1 MTTLAFALTRFEQ
14 FKAAAALIGVDV
26 MVLAD
31 CSPGTPYS
39 LIRKKLTAEQIS
51 KVLGGMKHLKALYDQ
66 GNLSQ
71 VQNNLQIALWEIQ
84 GVKWK
89 SVTRKK

>member
-1 MTTLAFALTRFEQ
+1 MTTLQQALARFEQ

-26 MVLAD
+26 GVLST
-31 CSPGTPYS
+31 CSPRTPYS
-39 LIRKKLTAEQIS
+39 LIRKRLTAEQIS
-51 KVLGGMKHLKALYDQ
+51 KVIEGMKHLKSLYDQ

-71 VQNNLQIALWEIQ
+71 MQNNLQIALWEIQ

-89 SVTRKK
+89 SVTRKV